1 MVDTRAG
8 WEGAVTPRELPPSF
22 EQLAED
28 KRKLQEQQEKQSLWT
43 LATEDQWTLNGG
55 ARAFERSFTDFKD
68 DPNFKVDVDE
78 TTSLSQ
84 ELGYE
89 QANSLIKESKSRGE
103 LEAKLNWTRADIK
116 RQQTISQYGWQG
128 TAAQVAAGVFDPIGW
143 GLGMFTAPVAGATK
157 VASMT
162 RLGRTLVGAGLGAA
176 ENAAL
181 EGVMYA
187 GDTQRHLDDI
197 FIAAGF
203 GGALGGTIGA
213 LSRGRPR
220 VGEVDESGAPVNVS
234 PRDEGINHVIDGA
247 DQFDRDAARSV
258 REAMEYDAYMAV
270 RSQHSEP
277 NQVDLDLEIA
287 AHQEGLRR
295 DANLRTSSNEKG
307 QLRNQIRDTEAKL
320 KQYQEEHISAKADLA
335 SQTGVVRGREAF
347 DYDVAKRVLTRQYEE
362 PIRDLTSKL
371 EDLKGQMSKIEGQG
385 NAKAELKR
393 FSGLSR
399 EEKLKE
405 LGLDT
410 PERKVEIR
418 SAVKDAL
425 RAIRQEKK
433 ETPTEAFARQE
444 AEAKAESATP
454 NDSVSAARVEGSEI
468 KDEQFDLSDRMDDL
482 MDDLA
487 RDAYNS
493 PIKARKILGNA
504 SSAFAV
510 LSNSKNPIFRGLAL
524 RWLENAQG
532 GAYHGKTA
540 SILSD
545 VNNNIIRSAE
555 KNRYNDGFSLYLK
568 ENGLHPMDY
577 LKPSVS
583 RQFDKEIYSAIV
595 NGIPDDLPQGV
606 KLAAEGVR
614 DKFARALALRKAAGE
629 RGFEDVVSTA
639 DYIPK
644 IMDGIK
650 ITEAT
655 NRIGKQSVIDLLS
668 LGYQT
673 GKYKMGKK
681 SADAVAK
688 AQYLRA
694 SDATLSS
701 RVSFD
706 RVVSQEQQAMLVADL
721 KKAGVPD
728 DIIDH
733 FIEGNE
739 LREMADAVSSR
750 AKQSLG
756 INTEA
761 TIQGVKVQDLMNTN
775 VGELAENYG
784 KEAAGGA
791 ALARMGFKS
800 KQDAFNAI
808 DAAERAGRNM
818 EGADIK
824 QLRDEA
830 DMLRDSIRLICGNTI
845 DQDPNSGI
853 VRATRRAR
861 EVTGL
866 LRLGQMGFA
875 QAPEIARS
883 IVKMG
888 LGTVLSSVPST
899 KFLRSRAGRAG
910 GKATGELLEPEL
922 REVEELLGYVGED
935 NWMSGWNVR
944 HDEFGETASNMG
956 KLSQVM
962 DNFLAAGGRIN
973 TVLSGFKAVQG
984 GSEKIVNRSIMKRL
998 KEHLAGTRELPKR
1011 DLEEIGWDDDVMARL
1026 KRHFD
1031 ENPKTDTFNG
1041 REVRLLNMEDMEPDL
1056 REIVGVGMRRLA
1068 GRLIQRNFIGD
1079 EGIWMNKWWG
1089 KAITQFKSFSIVSL
1103 EKQLV
1108 HDLRGDKAQAAMILG
1123 WSSLLGFAAYS
1134 AQMQMQAIG
1143 RADRDEFLDQ
1153 KFSPENLAMGVFNKL
1168 PQVASAS
1175 LGGDFLATLGL
1186 MPDALTQAPGRMG
1199 FQQMGF
1205 GELVPAGGVAGDV
1218 VDFSQKLASYAAG
1231 DDDVSTRQVV
1241 DKMRRLVPL
1250 ANTIGVGQMTKAAVD
1265 LTEE

>member
-1 MVDTRAG
+1 MVDTRVG
-8 WEGAVTPRELPPSF
+8 WNGLENVREAAPTYS
-22 EQLAED
+22 QIAQAQ
-28 KRKLQEQQEKQSLWT
+28 RAQQEEQDKQSLWS

-55 ARAFERSFTDFKD
+55 ARAFERSFADFQP
-68 DPNFKVDVDE
+68 DPNFKVDE
-78 TTSLSQ
+78 EEARTLSQ
-84 ELGYE
+84 ELGYD
-89 QANSLIKESKSRGE
+89 QANSLIKDSKSRGE
-103 LEAKLNWTRADIK
+103 FEAKLNWTRADIK
-116 RQQTISQYGWQG
+116 RGQQLSAYGWQG
-128 TAAQVAAGVFDPIGW
+128 AGAQLMAALFDPAGW
-143 GLGMFTAPVAGATK
+143 ALGAVTAPVAGASK
-157 VASMT
+157 VASMS
-162 RLGRTLVGAGLGAA
+162 RIGRTLVGAGIGAA

-181 EGVMYA
+181 EGIMAA
-187 GDTQRHLDDI
+187 GDTQRGMDDVLV
-197 FIAAGF
+197 ATGF
-203 GGALGGTIGA
+203 GAVLGGGIGA
-213 LSRGRPR
+213 LSRQRPR
-220 VGEVDESGAPVNVS
+220 VDVEGRPLSQA
-234 PRDEGINHVIDGA
+234 DEGLSQVIQGA
-247 DQFDRDAARSV
+247 DQFDREAAKAV

-270 RSQHSEP
+270 RSQHPEP
-277 NQVDLDLEIA
+277 TQVDFDMDIL

-295 DANLRTSSNEKG
+295 DANLRVTSNAKG
-307 QLRNQIRDTEAKL
+307 QLKSKIRDTEARI
-320 KQYQEEHISAKADLA
+320 KQLEAEHVSAKAELA
-335 SQTGVVRGREAF
+335 ANTGVVRGTEAF
-347 DYDVAKRVLTRQYEE
+347 DYDVAKRVLTRRYAE
-362 PIRDLTSKL
+362 PIADLQSQLT
-371 EDLKGQMSKIEGQG
+371 DLQTQMSRIEGVG

-393 FSGLSR
+393 FSSLTR
-399 EEKLKE
+399 EQQIKE
-405 LGLDT
+405 LGLDV
-410 PERKVEIR
+410 PERQVEIR

-425 RAIRQEKK
+425 KAIRQEKR
-433 ETPTEAFARQE
+433 ERPTEAFARQE
-444 AEAKAESATP
+444 AEAKAASQP
-454 NDSVSAARVEGSEI
+454 NDSLSAARVEGSEI
-468 KDEQFDLSDRMDDL
+468 KEEQFDLSDRMEDL
-482 MDDLA
+482 MDELA
-487 RDAYNS
+487 REAYNS
-493 PIKARKILGNA
+493 PIKARKVLGNA

-510 LSNSKNPIFRGLAL
+510 LSNSKNPIFRGLAI

-545 VNNNIIRSAE
+545 VNNNLIRSAE
-555 KNRYNDGFSLYLK
+555 KNRYNDGFSQYLK
-568 ENGLHPMDY
+568 ETGRHPMDY

-583 RQFDKEIYSAIV
+583 RQFDREIYSAIV
-595 NGIPDDLPQGV
+595 NGIPDGTPSGV
-606 KLAAEGVR
+606 RLAAEGIR
-614 DKFARALALRKAAGE
+614 DKLAKALELRKAAGE
-629 RGFEDVVSTA
+629 RGFEDVQSAA

-644 IMDGIK
+644 IIDGIK
-650 ITEAT
+650 VTEAT
-655 NRIGKQSVIDLLS
+655 NRIGKDAVINLLS

-681 SADAVAK
+681 AADAVAK

-761 TIQGVKVQDLMNTN
+761 TIDGIKVQDLMNTN

-818 EGADIK
+818 EGADIQ
-824 QLRDEA
+824 QLRQEA
-830 DMLRDSIRLICGNTI
+830 DMLRDAVRLISGNTI

-853 VRATRRAR
+853 VRATRRMR

-888 LGTVLSSVPST
+888 LGTVLSSVPAT
-899 KFLRSRAGRAG
+899 KFLRSRAARVG
-910 GKATGELLEPEL
+910 GKAQGELLEPEL

-944 HDEFGETASNMG
+944 HDEFGESASNIG

-998 KEHLAGTRELPKR
+998 KQHLEGTKELPKR
-1011 DLEEIGWDDDVMARL
+1011 DLDEIGWDETFMSRL

-1031 ENPKTDTFNG
+1031 ENQKYDKFNG
-1041 REVRLLNMEDMEPDL
+1041 RDIRLLNFEDMEPDM
-1056 REIVGVGMRRLA
+1056 REMVGVGMRRLA
-1068 GRLIQRNFIGD
+1068 GRLIQRNFVGD

-1123 WSSLLGFAAYS
+1123 WSSLLGYAAYAS
-1134 AQMQMQAIG
+1134 QMQLQALG

-1153 KFSPENLAMGVFNKL
+1153 KFSSENLAMGVFNKL
-1168 PQVASAS
+1168 PQTASLS
-1175 LGGDFLATLGL
+1175 LGGDFLATMGL
-1186 MPDALTQAPGRMG
+1186 MPESLMQAPGRMG

-1205 GELVPAGGVAGDV
+1205 GELVPAGGVVGDA
-1218 VDFSQKLASYAAG
+1218 VDLSRALASYASG
-1231 DDDVSTRQVV
+1231 DDDVGTRQVV
-1241 DKMRRLVPL
+1241 DKLRRLVPL

>member
-28 KRKLQEQQEKQSLWT
+28 KRKLQEQQDKQSLWS
-43 LATEDQWTLNGG
+43 LATEDQWTINGG
-55 ARAFERSFTDFKD
+55 ARAFDRSFFDFQD
-68 DPNFKVDVDE
+68 DPNFKVDLDE
-78 TTSLSQ
+78 TNKLAQ
-84 ELGYE
+84 EFGYE
-89 QANSLIKESKSRGE
+89 QANEIIKGSKSRGE
-103 LEAKLNWTRADIK
+103 LEAKLNWNRADIK

-128 TAAQVAAGVFDPIGW
+128 TAAQVAAGVFDPVGW
-143 GLGMFTAPVAGATK
+143 GVGLLTAPVAGAAK

-162 RLGRTLVGAGLGAA
+162 RLGRTLIGATLGAT

-187 GDTQRHLDDI
+187 GDTQRHIDDI

-220 VGEVDESGAPVNVS
+220 VGEVDESGAPVTVT
-234 PRDEGINHVIDGA
+234 PKDEGINHVIDGA

-270 RSQHSEP
+270 RSQHPEP
-277 NQVDLDLEIA
+277 NQVDLDLEIT

-295 DANLRTSSNEKG
+295 DSNIRTTSSEKG
-307 QLRNQIRDTEAKL
+307 QLRSQIREAESRL
-320 KQYQEEHISAKADLA
+320 KQYQEEHIAAKADLA
-335 SQTGVVRGREAF
+335 AQTGVVRGKEAF
-347 DYDVAKRVLTRQYEE
+347 DYDVAKRVLTRKYEE
-362 PIRDLTSKL
+362 PIRDLTSQI
-371 EDLKGQMSKIEGQG
+371 EDLKGQMGKIEGQG
-385 NAKAELKR
+385 AAKAELKR
-393 FSGLSR
+393 FSNLSR

-405 LGLDT
+405 LGLDI
-410 PERKVEIR
+410 PERQVEIR

-425 RAIRQEKK
+425 KAIRQEKK

-444 AEAKAESATP
+444 AEAKAATA

-468 KDEQFDLSDRMDDL
+468 KEEQFDLSDRMDDL

-487 RDAYNS
+487 REAYSS

-510 LSNSKNPIFRGLAL
+510 LSNSKNPINRGLAIRL
-524 RWLENAQG
+524 LENAQG

-545 VNNNIIRSAE
+545 VNNNLIRSADR
-555 KNRYNDGFSLYLK
+555 NRYNDGFSAYLK

-577 LKPSVS
+577 LKPSVT
-583 RQFDKEIYSAIV
+583 RQFNNEIYAAV
-595 NGIPDDLPQGV
+595 VKGIPDDVPPSIRM
-606 KLAAEGVR
+606 AAEGVR
-614 DKFARALALRKAAGE
+614 DKFAKALELRKSAGE
-629 RGFEDVVSTA
+629 RGFEEVTSAA
-639 DYIPK
+639 DYVPK

-655 NRIGKQSVIDLLS
+655 NRIGKQGVIDLLS

-681 SADAVAK
+681 AADAVAK

-761 TIQGVKVQDLMNTN
+761 ALDGVKVQDLMNTN
-775 VGELAENYG
+775 IAELAENYG
-784 KEAAGGA
+784 KESAGGA

-818 EGADIK
+818 EGADLK
-824 QLRDEA
+824 ALREEA

-861 EVTGL
+861 EITGL

-888 LGTVLSSVPST
+888 LGTVLSSIPST
-899 KFLRSRAGRAG
+899 KFLRTTKARVG
-910 GKATGELLEPEL
+910 GKASGQLLEPEL
-922 REVEELLGYVGED
+922 REVEELMGYIGED

-944 HDEFGETASNMG
+944 HDEFGETANNMG

-1011 DLEEIGWDDDVMARL
+1011 DLEEIGWDDDVMKRL

-1056 REIVGVGMRRLA
+1056 REIVGVGMRRMA
-1068 GRLIQRNFIGD
+1068 GRLIQRNFVGD

-1108 HDLRGDKAQAAMILG
+1108 HDLRGDKVQAAMILG
-1123 WSSLLGFAAYS
+1123 WSSLLGYAAYAS
-1134 AQMQMQAIG
+1134 QMQMQAIG
-1143 RADRDEFLDQ
+1143 RADRDEFLEQ

-1175 LGGDFLATLGL
+1175 LGGDFLATIGL

-1199 FQQMGF
+1199 FQKMGF

-1218 VDFSQKLASYAAG
+1218 VDFASKLNSYAMG

-1241 DKMRRLVPL
+1241 DKFRRLVPL
-1250 ANTIGVGQMTKAAVD
+1250 ANTIGVGQVTKSAVD